1 MFYVYLPEIMQKIK
15 PPVMKKLLA
24 LIFVLAAAGNI
35 SAQEYFPLPDSNAI
49 WRTNWSN
56 NECTNLGL
64 PLSQYQYL
72 LTGDTI
78 ISSKEYVKI
87 ERTGFISS
95 YCPPYSYGR
104 PQTGYQGAYRNDV
117 AGKKVYY
124 VFPDSANEV
133 LLYDF
138 SLTAGDTVKGYFVT
152 PGVTMC
158 QDLLVVSVDTIW
170 LNDQPRRRLYV
181 AGAGCESYFM
191 EGIGSTHGLLESPQT
206 MEEAG
211 ELICFTLN
219 DTLIYLSNSFET
231 CEVISSVKESFLPE
245 NFTVTP
251 NPAKEKITIRFDH
264 LRAPVTIELYDMMGI
279 CRLNQSNVDSEA
291 ITLDVSK
298 LPAGIYML
306 RIDNGTRG
314 SDVSKVVLTN

>member
-1 MFYVYLPEIMQKIK
+1 
-15 PPVMKKLLA
+15 MKKLLA

-35 SAQEYFPLPDSNAI
+35 SAQEYFPMPDSNAI

-56 NECTNLGL
+56 STCTNLGL
-64 PLSQYQYL
+64 PMSQYQYL

-78 ISSKEYVKI
+78 ISSKEYIKI
-87 ERTGFISS
+87 ARTGFISP

-104 PQTGYQGAYRNDV
+104 PQTGYQGAYRNDI

-124 VFPDSANEV
+124 VFPDSTNEV

-138 SLTAGDTVKGYFVT
+138 SLTAGDTVRGYFAT
-152 PGVTMC
+152 PDVTMC

-170 LNDQPRRRLYV
+170 LNDQPRRRLNV
-181 AGAGCESYFM
+181 AGSFCESYFI
-191 EGIGSTHGLLESPQT
+191 EGIGSAHGLLESPQT

-211 ELICFTLN
+211 ELVCFTLN

-231 CEVISSVKESFLPE
+231 CEVISSIEGSLKPE

-251 NPAKEKITIRFDH
+251 NPAKESITIRFDH

-279 CRLNQSNVDSEA
+279 CRLNQNCVVSEG
-291 ITLDVSK
+291 ITLDVSP

-306 RIDNGTRG
+306 RVDNGARVPGVT
-314 SDVSKVVLTN
+314 KVVLTN